1 MNTFLKTD
9 VFLIHLL
16 HCVVEVLGVILGKG
30 DFSRKQYKHKANTY
44 SSSNTKVG
52 YSYWNNIYRE
62 AHIHTCTN
70 LSCYG
75 HTPLQQC

>member
-16 HCVVEVLGVILGKG
+16 HCVVEVLRVILRKV
-30 DFSRKQYKHKANTY
+30 DFSRKQYKHKGNTY
-44 SSSNTKVG
+44 SSSNMKVG

-62 AHIHTCTN
+62 ARIHTHTN
-70 LSCYG
+70 LSC
-75 HTPLQQC
+75 